1 VLPLPNDAT
10 PRLGC
15 GIITAAWKSV
25 NAAIRIERYGGN
37 LGNLGNV
44 AGFSDRA
51 NRGDLAFWV
60 VQTGDFE

>member
-1 VLPLPNDAT
+1 
-10 PRLGC
+10 LGC

-37 LGNLGNV
+37 LGNLGSI
-44 AGFSDRA
+44 AGSSDRA
-51 NRGDLAFWV
+51 NRGELAFWV